1 MTDVLDERDL
11 QNSGDD
17 QVWNVADSI
26 DWDPELEL
34 LYAQERVR
42 LFLTEA
48 MRWARHLKGLTQT
61 DLAERMGISQG
72 RVSRL
77 ESCDND
83 RRLDSVVAHLKAVG
97 AELMIAIK
105 VEDTLIQVLRPEGFD
120 LALVPEDPGTD
131 RSEDVD
137 QSVDVDGVL
146 AGGPARHDD
155 PRRVD

>member
-1 MTDVLDERDL
+1 MIKAMNERDAL
-11 QNSGDD
+11 SRSEDAT
-17 QVWNVADSI
+17 WHVADSI

-42 LFLTEA
+42 LFLTTA
-48 MRWARHLKGLTQT
+48 MREARLLKGLTQT

-105 VEDTLIQVLRPEGFD
+105 VGDAVIPAVVPKGYELS
-120 LALVPEDPGTD
+120 LVPDGSGADQVEVLDVTED
-131 RSEDVD
+131 
-137 QSVDVDGVL
+137 Q
-146 AGGPARHDD
+146 
-155 PRRVD
+155 PR